1 MDLDPTL
8 LQKIA
13 KESGTS
19 LKQVDATLDLLEKQA
34 AIPFIAR
41 YRKEVTA
48 NLDEPKIR
56 RIAECYGR
64 YQEFLKRRRSI
75 LARIENQGKLTE
87 ELKET
92 IQGCYDKNRL
102 EDLYCPFKP
111 KGSTEASAAKEKGLE
126 PLAKQLWEQ
135 GSSESSIDDTA
146 QKYLSEDK
154 AVATREEAIQG
165 ALAIVAEWLAE
176 HAVIRG
182 SLRQLMSSEGVVVS
196 KVVEGKAGEKTKY
209 DSFYDFREEVSRIPF
224 HRIAALRRGVRERIL
239 TLEIDMDDNR
249 ALQVIREKVIRQAD
263 SPYAPH
269 LEKAI
274 QAAYFH
280 PLKPLLQGEIR
291 SNLKERTD
299 NEALKLFQANLSN
312 LLLAPPVGSVPVMGI
327 DPGARSACRIA
338 VIDASGAYREHA
350 TLGPG
355 LPRKN
360 SDRAEAI
367 LYRLIQRHGTR
378 AIAIGNGVGSRD
390 IDRFVK
396 GFLAKYHAGHSF
408 DLSLVRGKAAK
419 SDPPTDKEGKTNG
432 RTASEP
438 SIPGGASRTLETKA
452 VEEPNP
458 ARQDSPATADQ
469 EEAGAESDQA
479 RQKSEADPDRGSAT
493 AHPSSEETSIS
504 TVSEPAAG
512 MESTAAENG
521 DESGRTD
528 SATPT
533 ESGTLTAIEPSPTPT
548 PSNQA
553 DPETGQSQRQPI
565 FSAIVH
571 KGGTGAYASSEG
583 ARKEF
588 PRLDLGVRGAISI
601 ARRLQDPLVEL
612 AKIQPKAIILG
623 PKSQEVEQKRLKQKL
638 HGILESCINHVGV
651 DLNRAPVELLGYVA
665 GLNARLARNIVEF
678 RQRNG
683 SFSSR
688 SQLMEVPGFTDTCF
702 EQSAGFLRVQGSA
715 QPLDRTT
722 IHPERYGL
730 VEEMAR
736 SVQATVGELIEN
748 PKKLEEADLEKLS
761 GDRVGLPTLQH
772 IRRELSQP
780 GRDPRK
786 VFVPPS
792 FRDDIKELSDLHK
805 GMLVEGTVSN
815 VTSFG
820 AFVDIGVQ
828 QEGLVHISEISSRFV
843 QDANQAIHV
852 GQVVKA
858 KVIGVDTSTNRISL
872 SIKALRVS
880 ENPGRHKKKMPPK
893 TDSRLAFPK
902 PADASSRESATR
914 QIKRSTGKSEQKPI
928 GRRRG
933 QGKKYQA
940 TGVKT
945 IAIQRKQSKPFK
957 AEVFPDTSNL
967 SFSEKIRLLQ
977 EKFSGI
983 R

>member
-19 LKQVDATLDLLEKQA
+19 LKQVEATLDLLEKQA

-64 YQEFLKRRRSI
+64 YQAFLKRRRSI

-102 EDLYCPFKP
+102 GDLYCPFKP

-135 GSSESSIDDTA
+135 GNSDSSIDDTA
-146 QKYLSEDK
+146 EKYLSEDK

-165 ALAIVAEWLAE
+165 ALAIVAEWVAE
-176 HAVIRG
+176 HAAIRG
-182 SLRQLMSSEGVVVS
+182 SLRQFMFSEGVVVS

-209 DSFYDFREEVSRIPF
+209 DSFYDFRESVSRIPF
-224 HRIAALRRGVRERIL
+224 HRIAALRRGVRDRIL

-263 SPYAPH
+263 SPYAPY

-299 NEALKLFQANLSN
+299 NEVLKLFQANLSN

-327 DPGARSACRIA
+327 DPGGRSACRIA

-350 TLGPG
+350 TLGSG

-396 GFLAKYHAGHSF
+396 SFLAKYHAGHAF

-432 RTASEP
+432 RTASES
-438 SIPGGASRTLETKA
+438 SIPEGASRPLETEA
-452 VEEPNP
+452 VAEQNP

-469 EEAGAESDQA
+469 EEAGAGSDQT

-493 AHPSSEETSIS
+493 AHPSSDEATTS
-504 TVSEPAAG
+504 TVSEAAAG
-512 MESTAAENG
+512 MESAAAGNG
-521 DESGRTD
+521 DERGRTD
-528 SATPT
+528 SASPVDN
-533 ESGTLTAIEPSPTPT
+533 GTLTAIEPSPTPT

-553 DPETGQSQRQPI
+553 NPETGQSQRQPI

-612 AKIQPKAIILG
+612 AKIQPKAIIMG
-623 PKSQEVEQKRLKQKL
+623 SNSQEVEQKRLKQKL

-665 GLNARLARNIVEF
+665 GLNARLARNIVEY

-702 EQSAGFLRVQGSA
+702 EQSAGFLRVQGGT

-722 IHPERYGL
+722 IHPEHYGL

-748 PKKLEEADLEKLS
+748 PKKLEAVDLEKLS
-761 GDRVGLPTLQH
+761 GDGVGLSTLQH
-772 IRRELSQP
+772 IRRELSHP

-792 FRDDIKELSDLHK
+792 FRNDIKELSDLHK

-872 SIKALRVS
+872 SIKALRVR
-880 ENPGRHKKKMPPK
+880 ENPGRRKKKMPPK
-893 TDSRLAFPK
+893 TDSRLASPK

-914 QIKRSTGKSEQKPI
+914 QEKRSTGKSEQKPL
-928 GRRRG
+928 GRKRR
-933 QGKKYQA
+933 QGKRHQA

-945 IAIQRKQSKPFK
+945 IAIQRKQSKPPE
-957 AEVFPDTSNL
+957 AEVLPDTSNL

>member
-19 LKQVDATLDLLEKQA
+19 PKQVEATLDLLEKQA

-64 YQEFLKRRRSI
+64 YQAFLKRRRSI

-87 ELKET
+87 ELRET
-92 IQGCYDKNRL
+92 IQGCYDKNSL
-102 EDLYCPFKP
+102 GDLYCPFKP

-135 GSSESSIDDTA
+135 GSSDSSIDDTA

-165 ALAIVAEWLAE
+165 ALAIVAEWVAE
-176 HAVIRG
+176 HAAIRG
-182 SLRQLMSSEGVVVS
+182 SLRQFMFSEGVVVS

-209 DSFYDFREEVSRIPF
+209 DSFYDFRESVSRIPF
-224 HRIAALRRGVRERIL
+224 HRIAALRRGVRDRIL

-263 SPYAPH
+263 SPYALH

-274 QAAYFH
+274 RAAYFH

-299 NEALKLFQANLSN
+299 NEVLKLFQANLSN

-327 DPGARSACRIA
+327 DPGGRSACRIA

-350 TLGPG
+350 TLGSG

-396 GFLAKYHAGHSF
+396 SFLAKYNAGHAF
-408 DLSLVRGKAAK
+408 DLSLVPGKAAK
-419 SDPPTDKEGKTNG
+419 SDPPTDTEGKPNG

-438 SIPGGASRTLETKA
+438 SIPEGASRPLETEA
-452 VEEPNP
+452 VAEQNP

-469 EEAGAESDQA
+469 EEAGAGSGQT
-479 RQKSEADPDRGSAT
+479 RQKSEADSDRRSAT
-493 AHPSSEETSIS
+493 ARPSSEEATTS
-504 TVSEPAAG
+504 TVSEAAAG
-512 MESTAAENG
+512 MESTAAGNG
-521 DESGRTD
+521 DESDRTD
-528 SATPT
+528 SAAPVD
-533 ESGTLTAIEPSPTPT
+533 SGTLTAIEPSPTPT

-553 DPETGQSQRQPI
+553 NPETGQSQRQPI

-612 AKIQPKAIILG
+612 AKIQPKAIVVG
-623 PKSQEVEQKRLKQKL
+623 PNSQEVEQKRLQQKL

-665 GLNARLARNIVEF
+665 GLNARLARNVVEY
-678 RQRNG
+678 RQRKG

-702 EQSAGFLRVQGSA
+702 EQSAGFLRVQGGT

-722 IHPERYGL
+722 IHPEHYGL

-748 PKKLEEADLEKLS
+748 PKKLEAVDLEKLS
-761 GDRVGLPTLQH
+761 GDGVGLSTLQH
-772 IRRELSQP
+772 IRRELSHP

-872 SIKALRVS
+872 SIKALQVR
-880 ENPGRHKKKMPPK
+880 ENPGRRKKKMPPK
-893 TDSRLAFPK
+893 TDSRLASPK

-914 QIKRSTGKSEQKPI
+914 QEKRSTGRSEQKPL
-928 GRRRG
+928 GRKRR
-933 QGKKYQA
+933 QGKRHQA

-945 IAIQRKQSKPFK
+945 IAIQRKQSKPPE
-957 AEVFPDTSNL
+957 AEVLPDTSNL

>member
-19 LKQVDATLDLLEKQA
+19 PKQVEATLDLLEKQA

-64 YQEFLKRRRSI
+64 YQAFLKRRRSI

-92 IQGCYDKNRL
+92 IQGCYDKNSL
-102 EDLYCPFKP
+102 GDLYCPFKP

-135 GSSESSIDDTA
+135 GSSDSSIDDTA

-165 ALAIVAEWLAE
+165 ALAIVAEWVAE
-176 HAVIRG
+176 HAAIRG
-182 SLRQLMSSEGVVVS
+182 SLRQFMFSEGVVVS

-209 DSFYDFREEVSRIPF
+209 DSFYDFRESVSRIPF
-224 HRIAALRRGVRERIL
+224 HRIAALRRGVRDRIL

-263 SPYAPH
+263 SPYALH

-274 QAAYFH
+274 RAAYFH

-299 NEALKLFQANLSN
+299 NEVLKLFQANLSN

-327 DPGARSACRIA
+327 DPGGRSACRIA

-350 TLGPG
+350 TLGSG

-396 GFLAKYHAGHSF
+396 SFLAKYNAGHAF
-408 DLSLVRGKAAK
+408 DLSLVPGKAAK
-419 SDPPTDKEGKTNG
+419 SDPPTDTEGKPNG

-438 SIPGGASRTLETKA
+438 SIPEGASRPLETEA
-452 VEEPNP
+452 VAEQNP

-469 EEAGAESDQA
+469 EEAGAGSGQT
-479 RQKSEADPDRGSAT
+479 RQKSEADSDRGSAT
-493 AHPSSEETSIS
+493 ARPSSEEATTS
-504 TVSEPAAG
+504 TVSEAAAG
-512 MESTAAENG
+512 MESTAAGNG

-528 SATPT
+528 SAAPVD
-533 ESGTLTAIEPSPTPT
+533 SGTLTAIEPSPTPT

-553 DPETGQSQRQPI
+553 NPETGQSQRQPI

-623 PKSQEVEQKRLKQKL
+623 PNSQEVEQKRLKQKL

-688 SQLMEVPGFTDTCF
+688 SQLMEVPGFTDTSF

-761 GDRVGLPTLQH
+761 GDGVGLPTLQH
-772 IRRELSQP
+772 IRRELRQP

-792 FRDDIKELSDLHK
+792 FRDDIKELSDLQK

-872 SIKALRVS
+872 SIKALQVR
-880 ENPGRHKKKMPPK
+880 ENPGRRKKKMPPK
-893 TDSRLAFPK
+893 TDSRLASPK

-914 QIKRSTGKSEQKPI
+914 QEKRSTGKSEQKPL
-928 GRRRG
+928 GRKRR
-933 QGKKYQA
+933 QGKRHQA

-945 IAIQRKQSKPFK
+945 IAIQRKQSKAPE
-957 AEVFPDTSNL
+957 AEVLPDTSNL

>member
-19 LKQVDATLDLLEKQA
+19 PKQVDATLDLLEKQA
-34 AIPFIAR
+34 VVPFIAR
-41 YRKEVTA
+41 YRKEVTG
-48 NLDEPKIR
+48 NLDEPKVR

-64 YQEFLKRRRSI
+64 YQAFLKRRRSI

-92 IQGCYDKNRL
+92 IQGCYDKNSL
-102 EDLYCPFKP
+102 GDLYCPFKP

-126 PLAKQLWEQ
+126 PLAKELWEQ
-135 GSSESSIDDTA
+135 GSSDSSIDDTA
-146 QKYLSEDK
+146 EKYLSEDK

-165 ALAIVAEWLAE
+165 ALAIVAEWVAE
-176 HAVIRG
+176 HAAIRG
-182 SLRQLMSSEGVVVS
+182 SLRQFMFSEGVVVS

-209 DSFYDFREEVSRIPF
+209 DSFYDFRESVSRIPF
-224 HRIAALRRGVRERIL
+224 HRIAALRRGVRDRIL

-299 NEALKLFQANLSN
+299 NEVLKLFQANLSN

-327 DPGARSACRIA
+327 DPGGRSACRIA
-338 VIDASGAYREHA
+338 VIDASGAYREHT
-350 TLGPG
+350 TLGSG

-396 GFLAKYHAGHSF
+396 SFLAKYHAGHAF
-408 DLSLVRGKAAK
+408 DLSLVPGKAAK
-419 SDPPTDKEGKTNG
+419 SDPPTDTEGKTNG
-432 RTASEP
+432 RPASEP
-438 SIPGGASRTLETKA
+438 SIPEGASRTLETEA
-452 VEEPNP
+452 VAEQNP

-469 EEAGAESDQA
+469 EEAGAGSDQT
-479 RQKSEADPDRGSAT
+479 RKKSEEDSDRRSAT
-493 AHPSSEETSIS
+493 ARPSSEEATTS
-504 TVSEPAAG
+504 TVSEAAAG
-512 MESTAAENG
+512 MESAAAGNG
-521 DESGRTD
+521 DENGRTD
-528 SATPT
+528 SATPVD
-533 ESGTLTAIEPSPTPT
+533 SGTLTAIEPSPTPT

-612 AKIQPKAIILG
+612 AKIQPKAIIMG
-623 PKSQEVEQKRLKQKL
+623 SNSQEVEQKRLKQKL
-638 HGILESCINHVGV
+638 HEILESCISHVGV
-651 DLNRAPVELLGYVA
+651 DPNRAPVELLGYVA
-665 GLNARLARNIVEF
+665 GLNARLARNIVEY

-702 EQSAGFLRVQGSA
+702 EQSAGFLRVQGGT

-722 IHPERYGL
+722 IHPEHYGL

-748 PKKLEEADLEKLS
+748 PKKLEGVDLEKLS
-761 GDRVGLPTLQH
+761 GDGVGLSTLQH
-772 IRRELSQP
+772 IRRELSHP

-792 FRDDIKELSDLHK
+792 FRNDIKDLSDLHK

-843 QDANQAIHV
+843 QDANQEIHV

-872 SIKALRVS
+872 SIKALQVS
-880 ENPGRHKKKMPPK
+880 ENPGRRKKKMPPK
-893 TDSRLAFPK
+893 TDSRLASPK

-957 AEVFPDTSNL
+957 AEVLPDTSNL

-977 EKFSGI
+977 EKFGGI